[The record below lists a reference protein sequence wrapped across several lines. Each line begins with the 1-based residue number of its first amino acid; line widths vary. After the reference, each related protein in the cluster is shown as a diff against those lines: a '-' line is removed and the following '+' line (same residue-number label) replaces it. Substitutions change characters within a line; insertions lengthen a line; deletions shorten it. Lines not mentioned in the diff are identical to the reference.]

1 MLQLSAA
8 LEAFDA
14 HGLRAQNDRLID
26 IPDMITVLTALYEV
40 TSDGAAALAFVS
52 QTLHSLVPFHASGDR
67 SGEPERG
74 QRAAVPGPIDQL
86 VAQRVRQPAH
96 RPNTRTQL

>member
-40 TSDGAAALAFVS
+40 MSIQSEFITF
-52 QTLHSLVPFHASGDR
+52 
-67 SGEPERG
+67 
-74 QRAAVPGPIDQL
+74 I
-86 VAQRVRQPAH
+86 
-96 RPNTRTQL
+96 